1 MKKKVLKTLTTV
13 FFVAL
18 VMFVTQIY
26 VVHAENVPA
35 EKTTVLYSG
44 VDGDLTWSID
54 ADGHLSVTGNGD
66 YKGSYTNVAGNNT
79 YVPKW
84 YEYRDEI
91 KTAAFDISGMTNAT
105 NLLCMCKKLVS
116 VDLSH
121 FDSSN
126 VTNMCLMFSFCSSL
140 ESIDVSNLD
149 ISKVTSMYGMFKYCS
164 SLKNVKFGN
173 FKTDIIKDMNSMFYA
188 CSSLESVDFSNV
200 DAKNASNTNAMY
212 GLVYGCTALKKF
224 VAPKNVSDTI
234 ALPTANVWY
243 DGNGNVCT
251 EVKEGLDYSVT
262 YTTYIVKYMK
272 DATISPIAD
281 QTYNAKAIT
290 PEPVVTYKGKK
301 LVKGTDY
308 TVSYSNNMNP
318 GTATVTVTGMGEYSG
333 TKTATFAI
341 KVKLAKSSVGS
352 LEFDY
357 IKGNLAKLTTKT
369 YYNLYI
375 DFVPVSYATTYEIKL
390 LNNKGK
396 KVKSVIVNTAGK
408 DYIEKSFNN
417 LTGSVY
423 GVQIR
428 AIRDGVYGA
437 WSDKKYVLKQP
448 RTQARSYQGNVQIKW
463 EKINGATGYDIYMC
477 ASRNGKYKK
486 IASAGKNVTL
496 KTIKKFN
503 KQKLKK
509 RTYFYY
515 VVAKKKVGGKTYKSG
530 RNYVSTV
537 INQ

>member
-224 VAPKNVSDTI
+224 VAPQNVSDTI

-308 TVSYSNNMNP
+308 TVSYSNNTNP
-318 GTATVTVTGMGEYSG
+318 GTATVTVTGIGEYSG

-352 LEFDY
+352 IEFDY

-486 IASAGKNVTL
+486 VASAGKNVTL
-496 KTIKKFN
+496 KTIKKYD
-503 KQKLKK
+503 KKKLKK
-509 RTYFYY
+509 RAYFYY